1 MAYWSPMKKFYDARV
16 VEVPRRKFINFIV
29 NFIVN
34 FSVFCLQYAV
44 MYVIILSRYRCHLV
58 IFTFCVR
65 STLAANSVL
74 HPCCL

>member
-34 FSVFCLQYAV
+34 FSVFLSSV
-44 MYVIILSRYRCHLV
+44 RGYVRHHSK
-58 IFTFCVR
+58 
-65 STLAANSVL
+65 
-74 HPCCL
+74 